1 MELIRNDD
9 GTFDLIGMNNVDDVV
24 ILLSPAFL
32 AVDMHIDDGNMVRR
46 MELVES
52 LRRQMGME

>member
-9 GTFDLIGMNNVDDVV
+9 GTFDLRGIENKKDLA

-32 AVDMHIDDGNMVRR
+32 VTDKHIDDGNLERR

-52 LRRQMGME
+52 LRRQMRME